1 MRYDQQQH
9 QHQQQ
14 GDDRP
19 KLFMPPMHNMSMHA
33 PPQHDYNHL
42 MHQHAPQQQQQQHAI
57 KYETGAHYY
66 HPHHP
71 APPPAPLLHV
81 SSSAYQPPPQL
92 TPSAGSSPAAKK
104 RSREDL
110 NLKEKQRM
118 FKLNES
124 IAQLKTLLDD
134 AGVQTKKSK
143 QSILD
148 NTVHLVEKMQSDLL
162 IANQKAERA
171 ERQADSFR
179 AKGLKA
185 GSAKADRLLRSCFE
199 KTSTPRVVLDLGFKT
214 VAFNAAFAKFA
225 GVAEP
230 ALKKKKTLRPY
241 LCADKET
248 LDRVVDKTRDSK
260 QSRSVLVKAGGKTVN
275 LVVAALTD
283 DSGEVV
289 NIEFSLIPMD
299 AMEQPTTKRQTTGV
313 AKDPTGGDGKK
324 KKKGPTGV
332 DVQL

>member
-1 MRYDQQQH
+1 MRYDQQPQP
-9 QHQQQ
+9 

-19 KLFMPPMHNMSMHA
+19 KLFMPPVHMHTHVPA
-33 PPQHDYNHL
+33 HDYSHL
-42 MHQHAPQQQQQQHAI
+42 MQHQQHPQQHQQQQHVV

-66 HPHHP
+66 HP
-71 APPPAPLLHV
+71 APHAQPPMLHV
-81 SSSAYQPPPQL
+81 SSSAYHAPADVSAASASTPPN
-92 TPSAGSSPAAKK
+92 AKK

-118 FKLNES
+118 FKLNER

-148 NTVHLVEKMQSDLL
+148 NTVHLIEKLQSDLL

-171 ERQADSFR
+171 ERQADGFR
-179 AKGLKA
+179 AQGR
-185 GSAKADRLLRSCFE
+185 SAAAAKTDRLLRGCFE
-199 KTSTPRVVLDLGFKT
+199 HSSTPRAVVDLSFKP
-214 VAFNAAFAKFA
+214 VAFNGAFARFA

-248 LDRVVDKTRDSK
+248 LDSILAKTRDSK
-260 QSRSVLVKAGGKTVN
+260 QSRSVLVKTGAKGAAVI
-275 LVVAALTD
+275 LVAAALTD
-283 DSGEVV
+283 DSGDVV
-289 NIEFSLIPMD
+289 NIEFSLVPMD
-299 AMEQPTTKRQTTGV
+299 AQQPQQPTAKRQT
-313 AKDPTGGDGKK
+313 AGGEGGKK
-324 KKKGPTGV
+324 GAAGF